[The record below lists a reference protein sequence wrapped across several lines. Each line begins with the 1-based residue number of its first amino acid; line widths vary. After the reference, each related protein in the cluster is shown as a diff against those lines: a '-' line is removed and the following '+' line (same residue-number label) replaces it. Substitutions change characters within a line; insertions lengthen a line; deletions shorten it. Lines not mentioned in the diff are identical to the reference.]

1 MSHMIWYAF
10 ITTFAPKKANAWN
23 VSYKNSLLL
32 PIDIINSVSKT
43 K

>member
-10 ITTFAPKKANAWN
+10 ITTFAPTEANAWN